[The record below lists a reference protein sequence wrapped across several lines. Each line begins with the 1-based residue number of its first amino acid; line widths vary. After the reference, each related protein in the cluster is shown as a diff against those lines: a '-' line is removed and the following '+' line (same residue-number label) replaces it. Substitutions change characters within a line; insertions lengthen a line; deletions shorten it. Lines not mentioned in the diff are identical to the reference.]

1 MASHPILYVING
13 SSSDAVTALG
23 AHLGVKLLVRERRDH
38 AEELAAINPAR
49 TVPTLVDENGLVLTE
64 TLAIL
69 NHLAR
74 NNAPELLG
82 HGKKERARNEEIL
95 SRLASSVTHAFL
107 LHFRPDKSADE
118 DAAKTAIKMKAVE
131 AINDALDQLERI
143 IPDQGYAVGQ
153 HLATADFLFMVL
165 LNWADRIDQAFLSS
179 RQGLAAYHARLKALP
194 FNTQKAASDAA

>member
-1 MASHPILYVING
+1 MASHPTLYVING

-38 AEELAAINPAR
+38 AEELAKINPVQ
-49 TVPTLVDENGLVLTE
+49 TVPTLVDEDGLVLTE

-118 DAAKTAIKMKAVE
+118 DAAKSAIKTKAVE
-131 AINDALDQLERI
+131 AINDALDHLESI

-165 LNWADRIDQAFLSS
+165 LNWADRIDQGFLSS

-194 FNTQKAASDAA
+194 FNTQTAASDAA

>member
-1 MASHPILYVING
+1 MANHPILYTING
-13 SSSDAVTALG
+13 SSSDAVVALA
-23 AHLGVKLLVRERRDH
+23 AHLGVKLVARERRDH
-38 AEELAAINPAR
+38 ADELAKINAAR

-82 HGKKERARNEEIL
+82 YGKEERARNEETL

-107 LHFRPDKSADE
+107 LHFRPDKSADS
-118 DAAKTAIKMKAVE
+118 DAAKSAIKAKAVM
-131 AINDALDQLERI
+131 AINDALDQLEST

-165 LNWADRIDQAFLSS
+165 LNWAERIDPVFLSS
-179 RQGLAAYHARLKALP
+179 RKGLEAYHTRLKTLP
-194 FNTQKAASDAA
+194 FNIQPAASDAA

>member
-1 MASHPILYVING
+1 MATHPILYVING

-23 AHLGVKLLVRERRDH
+23 AHLGVKLVVRERRDH
-38 AEELAAINPAR
+38 AEELAEINPAR

-82 HGKKERARNEEIL
+82 HGKEERARNEEIL

-118 DAAKTAIKMKAVE
+118 DAAKAAIKAKAGA
-131 AINDALDQLERI
+131 AIKEALDQLESI
-143 IPDQGYAVGQ
+143 VPDHGFAVGQ

-165 LNWADRIDQAFLSS
+165 LNWASRIDPALLSA
-179 RQGLAAYHARLKALP
+179 REGLAAYHTRLKALP
-194 FNTQKAASDAA
+194 FNTQAAASDAA